1 MPIKVYNGSEW
12 VQVSNGSNGTDG
24 TDGTT
29 INNNADNKVIT
40 GSDTSATLNAE
51 ANLTFDGT
59 TLISAK
65 IQSGLKVED
74 HNASSAGDKTFAQ
87 ANRSIIYRCTGL
99 RSGDEFSI
107 PNNTLEAGVS
117 ISVFNTQT
125 SVAQIGVDANVTV
138 WLAGSNVSVTN
149 GGSSSAIL
157 LAPQGLA
164 TIICLTK
171 SGSSEFVVSGG
182 GVYIN

>member
-1 MPIKVYNGSEW
+1 
-12 VQVSNGSNGTDG
+12 
-24 TDGTT
+24 
-29 INNNADNKVIT
+29 
-40 GSDTSATLNAE
+40 
-51 ANLTFDGT
+51 
-59 TLISAK
+59 
-65 IQSGLKVED
+65 VED
-74 HNASSAGDKTFAQ
+74 HNASSGGDKTFAQ

-117 ISVFNTQT
+117 ISVYNTQT

-138 WLAGSNVSVTN
+138 WLAGSNVAVTN

-157 LAPQGLA
+157 IAPQGLA

-182 GVYIN
+182 GVYTN